1 MRVTAENFGS
11 VHSVHFHQNAETLV
25 RDPLWCCPAKQ
36 WEQGHPESWGPN
48 LPQQTSRCRTSWIPD
63 GKPLPQ
69 WAWRTERQAK
79 EDYPQALRGFPNSSV
94 GKESACSAGR
104 PALS

>member
-79 EDYPQALRGFPNSSV
+79 EDYPQALRGFPYSSV